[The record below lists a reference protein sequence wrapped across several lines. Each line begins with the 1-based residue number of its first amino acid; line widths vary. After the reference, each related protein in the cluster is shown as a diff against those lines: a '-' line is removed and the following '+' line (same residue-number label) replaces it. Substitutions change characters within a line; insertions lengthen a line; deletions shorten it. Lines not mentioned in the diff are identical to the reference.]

1 MDSRQTRNVFA
12 VTACWLL
19 CACVTDGGIDR
30 QAAISAALAA
40 PDRPATDRERD
51 ADRHAAQLLQF
62 SRVARGERALDVGSG
77 GGYFTRLLSSV
88 VGPKG
93 QVVAHDAPSYL
104 KNIAAQRELLLA
116 SRPNIT
122 GMLAPFES
130 LEGQP
135 GSYDLV
141 TIMLMYH
148 DIVRLGDRAGMNQQI
163 FRLLKP
169 GGRVVVVDHA
179 APAGSG
185 LRDASSLHRID
196 PQLVR
201 NDFEAAG
208 FRLNASS
215 DMLANP
221 EDDMTRASFEP
232 RFRWRTNQ
240 FVLLF
245 TKPAA
250 K

>member
-1 MDSRQTRNVFA
+1 MYVRQTRIVIA
-12 VTACWLL
+12 IAGLCWLL
-19 CACVTDGGIDR
+19 SSCVAGPFDR
-30 QAAISAALAA
+30 RAAIAAALAA
-40 PDRPATDRERD
+40 PDRPTADTERD
-51 ADRHAAQLLQF
+51 ADRHAADLLIF
-62 SRVARGERALDVGSG
+62 SRVRPGERVLDIGSG
-77 GGYFTRLLSSV
+77 GGYFTRLLSSM

-93 QVVAHDAPSYL
+93 QVAAHDAPSYV
-104 KNIAAQRELLLA
+104 KNIAAQREALLA
-116 SRPNIT
+116 SRPNIV
-122 GMLAPFES
+122 GMLTPFEG

-148 DIVRLGDRAGMNQQI
+148 DIVRLGDRVRMNEQI

-169 GGRVVVVDHA
+169 GGRVLVVDHA
-179 APAGSG
+179 APNGSG
-185 LRDASSLHRID
+185 LRDAGTLHRID

-201 NDFEAAG
+201 SEFEAAG

-215 DMLANP
+215 SVLANP
-221 EDDMTRASFEP
+221 EDDMTRPPFDP
-232 RFRWRTNQ
+232 RVRWHTNQ

>member
-1 MDSRQTRNVFA
+1 MVARQTRRVFA
-12 VTACWLL
+12 VTACWTL
-19 CACVTDGGIDR
+19 CACVTGGGFDR
-30 QAAISAALAA
+30 QATITSALAA
-40 PDRPATDRERD
+40 PDRPSTDRERD
-51 ADRHAAQLLQF
+51 VDRHAAELLRL
-62 SRVARGERALDVGSG
+62 SRVAPGERVLDVGSG

-93 QVVAHDAPSYL
+93 QVVAHDAPSYV

-116 SRPNIT
+116 SRPNIA
-122 GMLAPFES
+122 GMLTPFEG

-135 GSYDLV
+135 GSFDLV

-148 DIVRLGDRAGMNQQI
+148 DIVRLGDRAAMNQQI

-169 GGRVVVVDHA
+169 GGRLLVVDHA
-179 APAGSG
+179 APSGSG
-185 LRDASSLHRID
+185 LRHANTLHRID

-201 NDFEAAG
+201 SDFEAAG

-215 DMLANP
+215 DLLANP
-221 EDDMTRASFEP
+221 EDDMTRASFDP

-245 TKPAA
+245 TKPAVQ
-250 K
+250 